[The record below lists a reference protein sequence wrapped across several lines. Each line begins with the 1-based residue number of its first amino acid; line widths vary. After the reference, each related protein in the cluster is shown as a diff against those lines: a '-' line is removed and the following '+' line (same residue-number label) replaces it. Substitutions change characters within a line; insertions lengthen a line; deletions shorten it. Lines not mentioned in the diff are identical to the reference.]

1 MTSLGKPKLKW
12 RIFALLL
19 AFTATLLVLLWTFQ
33 TVFLSDMYKFVRRRE
48 MDQAISLVEENLN
61 SPNYINVLY
70 DLESNKEIYV
80 RPTSEFVMPRHGMHM
95 RGHMYQENMTETITE
110 VRDFLLADG
119 SVLSLT
125 FYAVISPVEAT
136 VSTLKIQVL
145 IISGIMLAISIVIGI
160 ITSRWIAEPIE
171 EINKTAK
178 MLTVGDYDLN
188 FKGEGY
194 REIEE
199 LSSTLNIASQEL
211 SKVEEIRREL
221 MANISHDLRTPLALI
236 YSYAEMMNDFP
247 EEVTV
252 EQTKVIMDETKR
264 LTSLVNDI
272 LDISKLEAGTMSL
285 NRERFNLTRSI
296 EEVVN
301 RMGELVKEEGFS
313 LKFNYKEEVQVD
325 GDKVKIIQAFYN
337 LLLNAITHSGG
348 EKKIDIKQTV
358 KEDRVK
364 LEVIDYG
371 EGISKENLPNIWQR
385 YYKIDKNHNRPVI
398 GSGLGLSIVR
408 EIIDLHE
415 GDYGVESEEGQGSNF
430 WFSLKKYE

>member
-1 MTSLGKPKLKW
+1 MTSPRKPKLKW

-19 AFTATLLVLLWTFQ
+19 AFTGLLLVLLWTFQ

-61 SPNYINVLY
+61 NPNYVNILY

-80 RPTSEFVMPRHGMHM
+80 RPTDEFQIPGHGMHM

-110 VRDFLLADG
+110 VRDFILADG

-178 MLTVGDYDLN
+178 MLTVGDYDLE

-199 LSSTLNIASQEL
+199 LSTTLNIASEEL

-247 EEVTV
+247 EEVTE

-285 NRERFNLTRSI
+285 NKKRFNLTQSI
-296 EEVVN
+296 EEVVI
-301 RMGELVKEEGFS
+301 RMGELVKEEGFNIN
-313 LKFNYKEEVQVD
+313 FDYKEEVQVD
-325 GDKVKIIQAFYN
+325 GDEVKIIQAFYN
-337 LLLNAITHSGG
+337 LLLNAITHSEG

-358 KEDRVK
+358 QKDRVK

-371 EGISKENLPNIWQR
+371 EGISKVDLPNIWQR
-385 YYKIDKNHNRPVI
+385 YYKIDKSHNRPVI

-408 EIIDLHE
+408 EIIDLHG
-415 GDYGVESEEGQGSNF
+415 GDYGVESEEDQGSVF
-430 WFSLKKYE
+430 WFSLKYK

>member
-1 MTSLGKPKLKW
+1 
-12 RIFALLL
+12 
-19 AFTATLLVLLWTFQ
+19 
-33 TVFLSDMYKFVRRRE
+33 

-61 SPNYINVLY
+61 NPNYVNILY

-80 RPTSEFVMPRHGMHM
+80 RPTDEFQRPGHGMHM

-110 VRDFLLADG
+110 VRDFILADG

-145 IISGIMLAISIVIGI
+145 IISGIMLVISVLIGI
-160 ITSRWIAEPIE
+160 LISRWIAEPIE

-178 MLTVGDYDLN
+178 MLTVGDYDLK
-188 FKGEGY
+188 FEGEGY

-199 LSSTLNIASQEL
+199 LSTTLNIASQEL

-247 EEVTV
+247 EEVTE

-285 NRERFNLTRSI
+285 NKERFNLTRSI
-296 EEVVN
+296 EEVVT
-301 RMGELVKEEGFS
+301 RMGELVKEEGF
-313 LKFNYKEEVQVD
+313 KINFDYKDEVLVD
-325 GDKVKIIQAFYN
+325 GDEVKIIQAFYN
-337 LLLNAITHSGG
+337 LLLNAITHSDG
-348 EKKIDIKQTV
+348 EKKIDIEQTV
-358 KEDRVK
+358 QGDRVR

-371 EGISKENLPNIWQR
+371 EGISKKDLPNIWQR
-385 YYKIDKNHNRPVI
+385 YYKIDKGHNRPII

-408 EIIDLHE
+408 EIIDLHG
-415 GDYGVESEEGQGSNF
+415 GDYGVESEEGQGSRF
-430 WFSLKKYE
+430 WFDLIYK